1 VIFGLDSLEYTEAN
15 LIISSIMYFLAMITS
30 IDGIDLY
37 STESRRNAILNL
49 INKNEKDFNLKI
61 LSSPNL
67 IKLYPR

>member
-1 VIFGLDSLEYTEAN
+1 
-15 LIISSIMYFLAMITS
+15 MYFLAMITS